1 MNVHEV
7 ARVQR
12 SDSVATG
19 PDILSD
25 PPHGPSATVRA
36 SLSLNPMAA
45 KMDVTLASGR
55 EERVRALLTRKLAA
69 LTPGLTAAAHGRL
82 REDTIEALT
91 NLVADEAERVRASIA
106 EAIKHMPDAPRAL
119 ILRLAADPAVMVCE
133 PIIRFS
139 PVLTS
144 EDLVALIVSAPS
156 PAMIMA
162 AARRP
167 RIDAMLCDAIVDAA
181 DTDAIGAL
189 LANPS
194 AQIRE
199 ATLDALVAHAAQHEG
214 WQEPLVR
221 RPCLPARAARAL
233 SQIVANHLLEVLWAR
248 EDLDPALA
256 DDVRDRL
263 RQAAPATSAASVATL
278 NTAAQQNPAKAAELE
293 SACAL
298 RDVGRIDDAAV
309 LTAAQRGDVALATAM
324 LAAKAGVPLAVI
336 ERAASLRSA
345 KGLVSLSWKAGLS
358 MRTSLALQVL
368 VGHVQPDG
376 IIHPRPGGGFPMSPQ
391 EMRWQLEFLSRTSR

>member
-1 MNVHEV
+1 M
-7 ARVQR
+7 
-12 SDSVATG
+12 
-19 PDILSD
+19 
-25 PPHGPSATVRA
+25 
-36 SLSLNPMAA
+36 
-45 KMDVTLASGR
+45 
-55 EERVRALLTRKLAA
+55 RALLTRKLAA
-69 LTPGLTAAAHGRL
+69 LTPGLSDAAHSRL
-82 REDTIEALT
+82 REDTIETLT

-144 EDLVALIVSAPS
+144 EDLVALIVTAPS
-156 PAMIMA
+156 PATIMA

-199 ATLDALVAHAAQHEG
+199 ATLDALVARAAQHEG

-233 SQIVANHLLEVLWAR
+233 SEIVANHLLEVLWAR

-256 DDVRDRL
+256 HDLRDRL
-263 RQAAPATSAASVATL
+263 RRAAPAASAETMLALGTEDQADL
-278 NTAAQQNPAKAAELE
+278 AKAANLE
-293 SACAL
+293 SAYGL
-298 RDVGRIDDAAV
+298 RDAGRIDDASILA
-309 LTAAQRGDVALATAM
+309 AAQRGEVTLVTAM

-358 MRTSLALQVL
+358 MRAAMALQVL
-368 VGHVQPDG
+368 VGRVQPDG
-376 IIHPRPGGGFPMSPQ
+376 VIHPRPGGGFPMSPQ
-391 EMRWQLEFLSRTSR
+391 EMRWQLEFLGRTSR